1 MRALMRHLD
10 FDWDLNEQGLTFDK
24 ELNTAKLGWEIGDYF
39 KLVKFDDGTE
49 KLIKLDVTEAFLVK
63 GFTNSV
69 DNNKKRD

>member
-1 MRALMRHLD
+1 MRHLD
-10 FDWDLNEQGLTFDK
+10 FDWDLNEEGLTFDK

-63 GFTNSV
+63 RFTETV
-69 DNNKKRD
+69 DNNEKRD

>member
-1 MRALMRHLD
+1 MRHLD
-10 FDWDLNEQGLTFDK
+10 FDWDLNEEGLTFDK

-49 KLIKLDVTEAFLVK
+49 KLVKLDVTESFLVK
-63 GFTNSV
+63 GFTNSI

>member
-1 MRALMRHLD
+1 MRHLD

-49 KLIKLDVTEAFLVK
+49 KLIKLDVTEAFLIK
-63 GFTNSV
+63 GFTKSV